1 MSNIEFD
8 SLSVYINLAKKT
20 INKFGSKMY
29 GGLAK
34 EMLQND
40 DAVADVAH
48 AIMLGDWR
56 WDENRKGKTGQQKTK
71 YSYRNQCAIW
81 AIQTYITKKYKKRN
95 IHSVSLDY
103 SKNDDSMNLKDILCS
118 RDEDPYEILCQR
130 ETEKALREDIQFIL
144 NSNLISDKQREYIKL
159 YFFEEYT
166 LEKIGKKFNITRE
179 AVRQNI
185 NKALSNIKKTIDV

>member
-1 MSNIEFD
+1 MVTQEFD
-8 SLSVYINLAKKT
+8 SLSTYINLAKKT

-34 EMLQND
+34 EMLKND
-40 DAVADVAH
+40 DAIADVAH

-56 WDENRKGKTGQQKTK
+56 WDENRKGKTGQQKTR

-81 AIQTYITKKYKKRN
+81 AIQTYITKKYKKKN
-95 IHSVSLDY
+95 SNHISLDY
-103 SKNDDSMNLKDILCS
+103 SKNDDCLNLKDILCS
-118 RDEDPYEILCQR
+118 KEEDPYEILSKR
-130 ETEKALREDIQFIL
+130 EATRTLNEDIHAVL
-144 NSNLISDKQREYIKL
+144 NSSLISDKQRQYIEL